1 MRFIYIYIYI
11 HKAYLHLDYYIL
23 LRRYWIIQI
32 FPIFQKYIEF
42 LAFDFLFLTYRI
54 TFSDFRKGPRM
65 PNAQEAIQ
73 LGPSGRSGVHNPGA
87 IPAEVDSSSLQA
99 K

>member
-1 MRFIYIYIYI
+1 
-11 HKAYLHLDYYIL
+11 
-23 LRRYWIIQI
+23 
-32 FPIFQKYIEF
+32 
-42 LAFDFLFLTYRI
+42 
-54 TFSDFRKGPRM
+54 M